1 MSMLEAEQLLLEFN
15 AWYISEQKARQRY
28 QAQLAPEFSLLDYL
42 RRDEMALSEYLAM
55 LLNPQGPHGQG
66 DLYLKRFLQLPDVQ
80 RLAGLLD
87 FSAAV
92 EVDTEY
98 CLPNGRRM
106 DVYLHSASC
115 GLGIEN
121 KPWAADQANQLRDYA
136 EYLHGRFPGG
146 QWFLI
151 YLCNGEISEYSLP
164 ADAPEYLRERVVRLG
179 FFQLAEWLEDCAL
192 HTRALPVKVFVE
204 ALGRFVNE
212 RINGETMMDSRDE
225 LTGLVLRTEANTRS
239 AFLIAQQMREVKQHL
254 LEDFIEHLRHELA
267 DLRVAEIYLDPG
279 LAEGARRHAGFHI
292 QFHTDDSYVLRWAF
306 ARTNHGGVYYG
317 ICILESAAGKK
328 GWKQRNQ
335 DIRHAMNE
343 LFAFK
348 GEYTDTYPWWT
359 FDLRIGMGASFSG
372 DWGMDPEAWLMLG
385 DRDESSFAAGVVRMA
400 RQLHESGLSLR

>member
-1 MSMLEAEQLLLEFN
+1 MSMLEAEKLLLEFN
-15 AWYISEQKARQRY
+15 TWYSSEQKARQRY

-66 DLYLKRFLQLPDVQ
+66 DLYLQRFLQLPDVQ
-80 RLAGLLD
+80 KLASLLD

-115 GLGIEN
+115 GLGIED
-121 KPWAADQANQLRDYA
+121 KPWAVDQANQLRDYA

-146 QWFLI
+146 QWLLI
-151 YLCNGEISEYSLP
+151 YLCNSEISEYSLP
-164 ADAPEYLRERVVRLG
+164 ADTPPHLQERVVWLD
-179 FFQLAEWLEDCAL
+179 FFQLAEWLAACAP

-212 RINGETMMDSRDE
+212 KINGETMMDSRDE

-254 LEDFIEHLRHELA
+254 LEDFIKYLHQKLA
-267 DLRVAEIYLDPG
+267 DLKVAEIWLDPS
-279 LAEGARRHAGFHI
+279 LAGGAKHAGFHI
-292 QFHTDDSYVLRWAF
+292 QFHADDSYCLRWAF
-306 ARTNHGGVYYG
+306 DRKDHGALYCG
-317 ICILESAAGKK
+317 ICILDSAVGKK
-328 GWKQRNQ
+328 GEKQRNQ
-335 DIRHAMNE
+335 EIHRAMNN
-343 LFAFK
+343 LFKFEGK
-348 GEYTDTYPWWT
+348 FTDTYPWWT
-359 FDLRIGMGASFSG
+359 HDFRIGMGASFPG
-372 DWGMDPEAWLMLG
+372 DWGMDPEAWLMLR
-385 DRDESSFAAGVVRMA
+385 DRDESGFAAGVVRMA
-400 RQLHESGLSLR
+400 RQLYESELNLR

>member
-1 MSMLEAEQLLLEFN
+1 MSMLEAEQLLLEFS
-15 AWYISEQKARQRY
+15 AWYISEQKAHQRY

-66 DLYLKRFLQLPDVQ
+66 DLYLKRFLQLPGVQ
-80 RLAGLLD
+80 KLAGQLNV
-87 FSAAV
+87 SAAV
-92 EVDTEY
+92 QVDTEY
-98 CLPNGRRM
+98 CLPNRRRM
-106 DVYLHSASC
+106 DIYLRTYSG

-136 EYLHGRFPGG
+136 EYLHGQFLDG
-146 QWFLI
+146 QWLLI

-164 ADAPEYLRERVVRLG
+164 ADTPPHLQERVVWLD
-179 FFQLAEWLEDCAL
+179 FFQLAEWLADCAL
-192 HTRALPVKVFVE
+192 HTRALPVKIFVE
-204 ALGRFVNE
+204 ALGRFVSE
-212 RINGETMMDSRDE
+212 RINGETMMDNRGE

-254 LEDFIEHLRHELA
+254 LDDFIEHLRHELA

-279 LAEGARRHAGFHI
+279 LAEGARRYAGFHI
-292 QFHTDDSYVLRWAF
+292 QFHTDDSYVLRWDF
-306 ARTNHGGVYYG
+306 ARKNHGGLYCG
-317 ICILESAAGKK
+317 ICVLESAVRKK
-328 GWKQRNQ
+328 EWRQRHQ
-335 DIRHAMNE
+335 DIRHAMTE

-359 FDLRIGMGASFSG
+359 FDLQIGMGASFPG
-372 DWGMDPEAWLMLG
+372 DWGMDPEAWLMLR

-400 RQLHESGLSLR
+400 RQLHESGLNLR